1 VFLQNYLI
9 HVFSLVYYHY
19 LPYEDEPCRQ
29 WIGNI
34 SRAGNCQHMGVLQLA
49 IVGRIDNASDN
60 HLRLS
65 HRIAHASPMHRPC
78 IVHASSM
85 HRPCIANASTMHRQ
99 CIDNAST
106 MHRQCIDNASTMHR
120 ECIASPLH
128 HHHFDTWLALLFL
141 ASYSYLFCLQINYHI
156 DQNYL
161 IFNTIYMNNYI
172 PHGNVKNADAFR
184 YVQKKLS
191 QSNSTVAILRI
202 L

>member
-19 LPYEDEPCRQ
+19 LPYEDEPRRQ

-49 IVGRIDNASDN
+49 IFGSIDNASDN

-65 HRIAHASPMHRPC
+65 HRIA
-78 IVHASSM
+78 
-85 HRPCIANASTMHRQ
+85 
-99 CIDNAST
+99 NAST

-161 IFNTIYMNNYI
+161 VFSTIYMNNYI